1 MAESDAPLSEAADT
15 EVAKGTPVDG
25 EVCEAESVAPL
36 PEATDSKE
44 DKFKKLLEAVIGLL

>member
-25 EVCEAESVAPL
+25 EVCEAKNVAPL